1 MRQAYR
7 ILPVYT
13 GDVSGVCSALFELGG
28 MVVIHDPSGCNST
41 YNTHDEVRWY
51 DQDSLIFISGL
62 TDVDAIMGDDER
74 LARDVVEAVRQTDPR
89 FVALVNSPIPY
100 QVGCDFAAIARE
112 VEEATG
118 TPTRHLA
125 TNGMH
130 DYVHGAGIAFEALAD
145 FAVADPAGEKDPF
158 AAGRAACEGG
168 RRPVANVLGMTPLDF
183 AAPGSRDSVA
193 RFVDGAGFSLGAVWA
208 EGSSLEEVAASASAD
223 LNLVVSSTALAAA
236 RRLRERFG
244 TPYVVGL
251 PTRGFSG
258 ELARQMAA
266 SAADGRCRDA
276 CLDYRRAMA
285 AARAAGAAAGPGGA
299 DAGAPDVALVGE
311 PVQMCSL
318 AASLA
323 AAGIASSVVSPLED
337 TAGLVDEGLGD
348 EAVWGE
354 EEVERALAGAATVVG
369 DPFFSLLCEG
379 AGFVRMP
386 HLALS
391 GRQWLHEVPNLMEVD
406 LAAKLAA
413 AVPAAEA
420 LSAAGAGASAAAA
433 GRPAGD
439 GGPAVTEPQPRGKR
453 LATGV
458 PEDGTTL
465 GRPSEGEGHE
475 S

>member
-74 LARDVVEAVRQTDPR
+74 LARDVVEAVRQTHPR

-193 RFVDGAGFSLGAVWA
+193 RFVREAGLSLGAVWA
-208 EGSSLEEVAASASAD
+208 EGSTLDELAASASAA
-223 LNLVVSSTALAAA
+223 LNLVVSATGLAAA
-236 RRLRERFG
+236 RRLLERFG

-258 ELARQMAA
+258 ELARAMWA
-266 SAADGRCRDA
+266 SIADGRCRNA
-276 CLDYRRAMA
+276 CLDYRRAA
-285 AARAAGAAAGPGGA
+285 AAGAGGPET
-299 DAGAPDVALVGE
+299 DGAPDVALVGE
-311 PVQMCSL
+311 PVQMASL

-323 AAGIASSVVSPLED
+323 AAGVASRVVSPLED
-337 TAGLVDEGLGD
+337 TAGLVDERLGD

-391 GRQWLHEVPNLMEVD
+391 GRQWLHEVPNLMKVD
-406 LAAKLAA
+406 LAAKLA
-413 AVPAAEA
+413 
-420 LSAAGAGASAAAA
+420 
-433 GRPAGD
+433 
-439 GGPAVTEPQPRGKR
+439 GGMPQ
-453 LATGV
+453 
-458 PEDGTTL
+458 DGTTL
-465 GRPSEGEGHE
+465 DRPSEGEGHE

>member
-1 MRQAYR
+1 MRQAYT

-62 TDVDAIMGDDER
+62 TDVDAIMGDDEK
-74 LARDVVEAVRQTDPR
+74 LVRDVVEAVRQTRPR

-112 VEEATG
+112 VEAATG
-118 TPTRHLA
+118 TPTHYLA

-130 DYVHGAGIAFEALAD
+130 DYVHGAGIAFAALAD
-145 FAVADPAGEKDPF
+145 LAVTEPDARTGEKDPLP
-158 AAGRAACEGG
+158 AAASGRDALPA
-168 RRPVANVLGMTPLDF
+168 VNVLGMTPLDF
-183 AAPGSRDSVA
+183 AATGSRDSVA
-193 RFVDGAGFSLGAVWA
+193 RFVREAGLSLGAVWA
-208 EGSSLEEVAASASAD
+208 EGSTLDELAASASAA
-223 LNLVVSSTALAAA
+223 LNLVVSATGLAAA

-258 ELARQMAA
+258 ELARAMRA
-266 SAADGRCRDA
+266 SIADGRCRNA
-276 CLDYRRAMA
+276 CLDYRRA
-285 AARAAGAAAGPGGA
+285 AAAGSGGPGAG
-299 DAGAPDVALVGE
+299 GAPDVALVGE
-311 PVQMCSL
+311 PVQMGSL

-323 AAGIASSVVSPLED
+323 AAGVASRVVSPLED

-354 EEVERALAGAATVVG
+354 EEVARALSGAGTVVG
-369 DPFFSLLCEG
+369 DPFFSLVCAG
-379 AGFVRMP
+379 ARLVRMP

-406 LAAKLAA
+406 LAAELA
-413 AVPAAEA
+413 
-420 LSAAGAGASAAAA
+420 
-433 GRPAGD
+433 
-439 GGPAVTEPQPRGKR
+439 GGMPQ
-453 LATGV
+453 
-458 PEDGTTL
+458 DGTTPD
-465 GRPSEGEGHE
+465 RPSEGEGHE